1 MSGVRETYE
10 ELNTEISFSEF
21 EELVENKVDEMGGLV
36 DEHAAAVLVSQDFD
50 QGKVESIESLT
61 TAMDSAEFTAKVT
74 SVGQLRTFERED
86 EDGESSQGKV
96 CNVEVGDETGHV
108 TLSLWDGMAKAAAQ
122 NLEEGEVLEIKG
134 YPKDGYRGLEVS
146 VKGIERVSD
155 DGIDI
160 RTFDTYQIED
170 LSTDHSGID
179 VTGLLLDTTPIKTFD
194 RDDGSTGQ
202 VANLILGD
210 ETGRVQVALWD
221 GKAEDVDNFD
231 MSEAVKVSN
240 VNVRERD
247 GRLEL
252 HAGSWSTIEEV
263 DEIIE
268 YRPNTT
274 DIKNVDADDVAT
286 IAGTVTAAYEKDS
299 FTRDDGSEGSVR
311 NIVVEDDTGS
321 LRIALWGDKANKELE
336 HGDELLLAD
345 ITVQNGH
352 EGGTEGSANWNSSL
366 TVIRKASDIPE
377 NGADARAD
385 KDSQA
390 TGLNEYDDGEA
401 VEDDHDKDD
410 SDNDSDNKTVEVT
423 GTVLGTGDTATV
435 EAGDEKHTVVTEE
448 ELRLGEQVTVRGI
461 VEDGD
466 LHAEDIF

>member
-1 MSGVRETYE
+1 MSGVRDTYE

-86 EDGESSQGKV
+86 EDGESSQGQV

-122 NLEEGEVLEIKG
+122 NLEAGEVLEIKG

-170 LSTDHSGID
+170 LSTDLSGID

-221 GKAEDVDNFD
+221 DKAEVVDDFE

-252 HAGSWSTIEEV
+252 HAGNWSTVEEV

-268 YRPNTT
+268 YRPSTT
-274 DIKNVDADDVAT
+274 DIKNVAVDDVAT
-286 IAGTVTAAYEKDS
+286 IAGTVTDAYEKDT
-299 FTRDDGSEGSVR
+299 FARDDGSEGSVR
-311 NIVVEDDTGS
+311 NIVLEDDTGS
-321 LRIALWGDKANKELE
+321 LRVALWGDKANKEIE

-345 ITVQNGH
+345 ISVRNGF
-352 EGGTEGSANWNSSL
+352 EGGTEGSANWNSSI
-366 TVIRKASDIPE
+366 TTIRKAADIPKKDTDAPSEE
-377 NGADARAD
+377 N
-385 KDSQA
+385 SQA
-390 TGLNEYDDGEA
+390 TGLNEYDDEPNADGHDGDEDTNQDGETI
-401 VEDDHDKDD
+401 EL
-410 SDNDSDNKTVEVT
+410 T
-423 GTVLGTGDTATV
+423 GTVLGTGDKATI
-435 EAGDEKHTVVTEE
+435 EANEEQHTVVTDED
-448 ELRLGEQVTVRGI
+448 LRLGQQVTVRGA
-461 VEDGD
+461 VKDGE
-466 LHAEDIF
+466 LHAEEIF